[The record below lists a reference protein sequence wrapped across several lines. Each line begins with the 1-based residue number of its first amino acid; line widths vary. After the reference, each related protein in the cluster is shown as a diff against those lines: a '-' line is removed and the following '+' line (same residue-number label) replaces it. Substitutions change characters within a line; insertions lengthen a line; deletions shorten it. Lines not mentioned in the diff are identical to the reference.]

1 MVHFRQFSEFF
12 IYFHNENDQFCNKN
26 LFFCQIAFFE
36 HYFLLSNPIKQYE
49 VLEKQLKTE
58 TKDKLEFEKLL
69 EDEIKQ
75 KQQLEVSCWSLALF
89 FY

>member
-1 MVHFRQFSEFF
+1 MISHW
-12 IYFHNENDQFCNKN
+12 ITP
-26 LFFCQIAFFE
+26 L
-36 HYFLLSNPIKQYE
+36 KQYE

-75 KQQLEVSCWSLALF
+75 KQQLEVSCLSLAPNLD
-89 FY
+89 